1 MSWRLSETKK
11 AEAKRPA
18 WRLSDAKYRVSKL
31 VATLGRRRLGRVKL
45 GRLKPFVGLIT
56 VFALACVF
64 SPARRGEIIFLD
76 FGNLT
81 DILRQVSE
89 KGIIAVGMTF
99 VILAGGIDLSVGST
113 LAFAATLSSVML
125 MRGGYGT
132 PETVVTVLAAGLLVG
147 AINAAVITKGRIQSF
162 IVTLAMMSAARGM
175 ARLVSGGSGVEIGY
189 GDGGAPQSFASVGA
203 KVGALA
209 PVPALIFLATV
220 AMAWV
225 VLNKTRFG
233 RYVHAVGSNETAS
246 RLSGVS
252 VDWVKFGAFSI
263 CSLLAAL
270 AGIIHCAQLEQGNPN
285 DGVAYEL
292 DAIAAVVIGGTPL
305 SGGVGTVIGTLAG
318 TLIIGIINNILGLN
332 NVNANVQLLLKGV
345 IIVGAVL
352 LQRK

>member
-1 MSWRLSETKK
+1 LNWQPSEKTK
-11 AEAKRPA
+11 
-18 WRLSDAKYRVSKL
+18 RVQSL
-31 VATLGRRRLGRVKL
+31 RERVALLGERRIGRVKL
-45 GRLKPFVGLIT
+45 SQLQAFLGLIV
-56 VFALACVF
+56 VFILACVF
-64 SPARRGEIIFLD
+64 SPVRRGGLIFLD
-76 FGNLT
+76 PGNLT

-99 VILAGGIDLSVGST
+99 VILAGGIDLSVGSV
-113 LAFAATLSSVML
+113 LAFAATLSAVML

-132 PETVVTVLAAGLLVG
+132 PETVLAVLAAGVVIG
-147 AINAAVITKGRIQSF
+147 AINALVITKGRIQSF
-162 IVTLAMMSAARGM
+162 IVTLAMMSGARGL

-189 GDGGAPQSFASVGA
+189 GPDGAPQSFAVLGG
-203 KVGALA
+203 KLGEFV

-220 AMAWV
+220 SISWV

-252 VDWVKFGAFSI
+252 VDWIKFGVFSI

-292 DAIAAVVIGGTPL
+292 DAIAAVVIGGTTL
-305 SGGVGTVIGTLAG
+305 SGGTGTVVGTLVG

-332 NVNANVQLLLKGV
+332 NVDANVQLLLKGI

-352 LQRK
+352 LQRRG

>member
-1 MSWRLSETKK
+1 LSWQPSETR
-11 AEAKRPA
+11 KRV
-18 WRLSDAKYRVSKL
+18 RSLRERVAL
-31 VATLGRRRLGRVKL
+31 LGERRIGRVKL
-45 GRLKPFVGLIT
+45 SQLQAFLGLIV
-56 VFALACVF
+56 VFILACVF
-64 SPARRGEIIFLD
+64 SPVRRGGLIFLD
-76 FGNLT
+76 PGNLT

-99 VILAGGIDLSVGST
+99 VILAGGIDLSVGSV
-113 LAFAATLSSVML
+113 LAFAATLSAVML

-132 PETVVTVLAAGLLVG
+132 PETVLAVLAAGLLIG
-147 AINAAVITKGRIQSF
+147 AVNALVITKGRIQSF
-162 IVTLAMMSAARGM
+162 IVTLAMMSGARGL

-189 GDGGAPQSFASVGA
+189 GVGGAPESFAVLGG
-203 KVGALA
+203 KLGEFV

-220 AMAWV
+220 AIAWV

-252 VDWVKFGAFSI
+252 VDWIKFGVFSI

-292 DAIAAVVIGGTPL
+292 DAIAAVVIGGTTL
-305 SGGVGTVIGTLAG
+305 SGGTGTVIGTLVG

-332 NVNANVQLLLKGV
+332 NVDANVQLLLKG
-345 IIVGAVL
+345 IIIIGAVL
-352 LQRK
+352 LQRRR

>member
-1 MSWRLSETKK
+1 
-11 AEAKRPA
+11 
-18 WRLSDAKYRVSKL
+18 
-31 VATLGRRRLGRVKL
+31 VAVLGERRIGRVKL
-45 GRLKPFVGLIT
+45 SQLQAFLGLIV
-56 VFALACVF
+56 VFILACVF
-64 SPARRGEIIFLD
+64 SPVRRGGLIFLNP
-76 FGNLT
+76 GNLT

-99 VILAGGIDLSVGST
+99 VILAGGIDLSVGSV
-113 LAFAATLSSVML
+113 LAFAATMSAVML

-132 PETVVTVLAAGLLVG
+132 PETVLAVLAAGLLIG
-147 AINAAVITKGRIQSF
+147 AVNALVITKGRIQSF
-162 IVTLAMMSAARGM
+162 IVTLAMMSGARGL

-189 GDGGAPQSFASVGA
+189 GAGGAPASFAVLGG
-203 KVGALA
+203 KLGEFV

-220 AMAWV
+220 TIAWV

-252 VDWVKFGAFSI
+252 VDWIKFGVFSI

-292 DAIAAVVIGGTPL
+292 DAIAAVVIGGTTL
-305 SGGVGTVIGTLAG
+305 SGGTGTVIGTLVG

-332 NVNANVQLLLKGV
+332 NVDANVQLLLKG
-345 IIVGAVL
+345 IIIIGAVL
-352 LQRK
+352 LQRRG

>member
-1 MSWRLSETKK
+1 MRLLETKRPETKK
-11 AEAKRPA
+11 RTQ
-18 WRLSDAKYRVSKL
+18 RLKNFA
-31 VATLGRRRLGRVKL
+31 ATIGRRRIGRIEL
-45 GRLKPFVGLIT
+45 GRLKPFIGLIA

-64 SPARRGEIIFLD
+64 SPVRHGEMIFLD
-76 FGNLT
+76 AGNLT

-89 KGIIAVGMTF
+89 KGILAVGMTF
-99 VILAGGIDLSVGST
+99 VILAGGIDLSVGSV

-132 PETVVTVLAAGLLVG
+132 PETLFAVLAAGLLIG
-147 AINAAVITKGRIQSF
+147 AVNAVVITKGRIQSF
-162 IVTLAMMSAARGM
+162 IVTLAMMSAARGL

-189 GDGGAPQSFASVGA
+189 GEGGAPPSFALIGGKLGA
-203 KVGALA
+203 IA
-209 PVPALIFLATV
+209 PIPAMIFLATV
-220 AMAWV
+220 AVAWV

-233 RYVHAVGSNETAS
+233 RYVHAIGSNETAS

-252 VDWVKFGAFSI
+252 VNGVKFGVFSI
-263 CSLLAAL
+263 CGLLAAL

-292 DAIAAVVIGGTPL
+292 DAIAAVVIGGTSL
-305 SGGVGTVIGTLAG
+305 SGGTGTVVGTLVG
-318 TLIIGIINNILGLN
+318 TLIIGVINNILGLN
-332 NVNANVQLLLKGV
+332 NVDANVQLLLKGV

>member
-1 MSWRLSETKK
+1 
-11 AEAKRPA
+11 
-18 WRLSDAKYRVSKL
+18 
-31 VATLGRRRLGRVKL
+31 VALLGERRIGRVKL
-45 GRLKPFVGLIT
+45 SQLQAFLGLIV
-56 VFALACVF
+56 VFILACIF
-64 SPARRGEIIFLD
+64 SPVRRGEMIFLD
-76 FGNLT
+76 AGNLT

-89 KGIIAVGMTF
+89 KGILSVGMTF
-99 VILAGGIDLSVGST
+99 VILAGGIDLSVGSV

-132 PETVVTVLAAGLLVG
+132 PETVLAVLAAGLLIG
-147 AINAAVITKGRIQSF
+147 AVNALVITKGRIQSF
-162 IVTLAMMSAARGM
+162 IVTLAMMSGARGL

-189 GDGGAPQSFASVGA
+189 GADGAPESFAVLGG
-203 KVGALA
+203 KLGEFV

-220 AMAWV
+220 AIAWV

-233 RYVHAVGSNETAS
+233 RYVHATGSNETAS

-252 VDWVKFGAFSI
+252 VDWVKFGVFSI

-270 AGIIHCAQLEQGNPN
+270 AGIIHAAQLEQGNPN

-292 DAIAAVVIGGTPL
+292 DAIAAVVIGGTTL
-305 SGGVGTVIGTLAG
+305 SGGTGTVVGTLVG

-332 NVNANVQLLLKGV
+332 NVDANVQLLLKGI

-352 LQRK
+352 LQRRG

>member
-1 MSWRLSETKK
+1 MSWQLPETKK
-11 AEAKRPA
+11 RARSLRG
-18 WRLSDAKYRVSKL
+18 RLAR
-31 VATLGRRRLGRVKL
+31 LGERRIGRVKL
-45 GRLKPFVGLIT
+45 SQLQAFLGLIV
-56 VFALACVF
+56 VFILACVF
-64 SPARRGEIIFLD
+64 SPVRRGELIFLD
-76 FGNLT
+76 AGNLS

-89 KGIIAVGMTF
+89 RGILAVGMTF
-99 VILAGGIDLSVGST
+99 VILAAGIDLSVGSV
-113 LAFAATLSSVML
+113 LAFAATLSAVML

-132 PETVVTVLAAGLLVG
+132 PETLLAVLVAGLIIG
-147 AINAAVITKGRIQSF
+147 AVNALVITKGRIQSF
-162 IVTLAMMSAARGM
+162 IVTLAMMSAARGL

-189 GDGGAPQSFASVGA
+189 GEGGAPQSFAVLGG
-203 KVGALA
+203 KLGALV

-220 AMAWV
+220 AIAWV

-233 RYVHAVGSNETAS
+233 RYVHATGSNETAS

-252 VDWVKFGAFSI
+252 VDWVKFGVFSI

-292 DAIAAVVIGGTPL
+292 DAIAAVVIGGTTL
-305 SGGVGTVIGTLAG
+305 SGGTGTVVGTLVG

-332 NVNANVQLLLKGV
+332 NVDANVQLLLKGI

-352 LQRK
+352 LQRRG

>member
-1 MSWRLSETKK
+1 MSWRLSQTKK
-11 AEAKRPA
+11 RA
-18 WRLSDAKYRVSKL
+18 LSLKSRAGKFSERRIGRFKL
-31 VATLGRRRLGRVKL
+31 KQLQAFL
-45 GRLKPFVGLIT
+45 GLIV
-56 VFALACVF
+56 VFLLACVF
-64 SPARRGEIIFLD
+64 SPVRQGELIFLD
-76 FGNLT
+76 FGNLS

-99 VILAGGIDLSVGST
+99 VILAGGIDLSVGSA

-125 MRGGYGT
+125 MRGGYGAT
-132 PETVVTVLAAGLLVG
+132 ATIIVVLIAGLLIGVV
-147 AINAAVITKGRIQSF
+147 NAAVITKGRIQSF
-162 IVTLAMMSAARGM
+162 VVTLAMMSAARGL

-189 GDGGAPQSFASVGA
+189 GEGGAPPSFALIGG
-203 KVGALA
+203 KIGALV

-220 AMAWV
+220 AAAWI

-246 RLSGVS
+246 RLSGVG
-252 VDWVKFGAFSI
+252 VNAVKLGVFSI

-292 DAIAAVVIGGTPL
+292 DAIAAVVIGGTSL
-305 SGGVGTVIGTLAG
+305 AGGVGTVVGTLAG
-318 TLIIGIINNILGLN
+318 ILIIGIINNILGLN
-332 NVNANVQLLLKGV
+332 NIDANLQLIFKGV

-352 LQRK
+352 LQRRG

>member
-1 MSWRLSETKK
+1 
-11 AEAKRPA
+11 
-18 WRLSDAKYRVSKL
+18 
-31 VATLGRRRLGRVKL
+31 VAVLGERRIGRVKL
-45 GRLKPFVGLIT
+45 SQLQAFLGLIV
-56 VFALACVF
+56 VFILACVF
-64 SPARRGEIIFLD
+64 SPVRRGGLIFLNL
-76 FGNLT
+76 GNLT

-99 VILAGGIDLSVGST
+99 VILAGGIDLSVGSV
-113 LAFAATLSSVML
+113 LAFAATMSAVML

-132 PETVVTVLAAGLLVG
+132 PETVLAVLAAGLLIG
-147 AINAAVITKGRIQSF
+147 AVNALVITKGRIQSF
-162 IVTLAMMSAARGM
+162 IVTLAMMSGARGL

-189 GDGGAPQSFASVGA
+189 GAGGAPASFAVLGG
-203 KVGALA
+203 KLGEFV

-220 AMAWV
+220 TIAWV

-252 VDWVKFGAFSI
+252 VDWIKFGVFSI

-292 DAIAAVVIGGTPL
+292 DAIAAVVIGGTTL
-305 SGGVGTVIGTLAG
+305 SGGTGTVIGTLVG

-332 NVNANVQLLLKGV
+332 NVDANVQLLLKG
-345 IIVGAVL
+345 IIIIGAVL
-352 LQRK
+352 LQRRR

>member
-1 MSWRLSETKK
+1 LSWQPSESKK
-11 AEAKRPA
+11 AETKRRA
-18 WRLSDAKYRVSKL
+18 WRLKSLAE
-31 VATLGRRRLGRVKL
+31 ALGRRRLGRAKL
-45 GRLKPFVGLIT
+45 GRLKTFVGLIA

-64 SPARRGEIIFLD
+64 SPARRGEVIFLD
-76 FGNLT
+76 IGNLT

-99 VILAGGIDLSVGST
+99 VILAGGIDLSVGSS

-125 MRGGYGT
+125 MRGGHGT
-132 PETVVTVLAAGLLVG
+132 PATVIAVLAAGLLIG
-147 AINAAVITKGRIQSF
+147 AVNAAVITKGRIQSF
-162 IVTLAMMSAARGM
+162 IVTLAMMSAARGL

-189 GDGGAPQSFASVGA
+189 GAGGAPQSFASLGG
-203 KVGALA
+203 KIGGFA
-209 PVPALIFLATV
+209 PVPALTFLATV
-220 AMAWV
+220 AVAWV

-263 CSLLAAL
+263 CSLLASL

-318 TLIIGIINNILGLN
+318 TLIIGIVNNILGLN
-332 NVNANVQLLLKGV
+332 NVDANVQLLLKGV

-352 LQRK
+352 LQKK

>member
-1 MSWRLSETKK
+1 MSWRLSRTKRSAPSLK
-11 AEAKRPA
+11 KHAGTFGERRIGRFKLKRLQA
-18 WRLSDAKYRVSKL
+18 FL
-31 VATLGRRRLGRVKL
+31 
-45 GRLKPFVGLIT
+45 GLIV

-64 SPARRGEIIFLD
+64 SPVRQGEIIFLD

-99 VILAGGIDLSVGST
+99 VILAGGIDLSVGSA
-113 LAFAATLSSVML
+113 LALAATLTSVML
-125 MRGGYGT
+125 MRGGYGA
-132 PETVVTVLAAGLLVG
+132 PETIIAALIAGLLIGVV
-147 AINAAVITKGRIQSF
+147 NAVVITKGRIQSF
-162 IVTLAMMSAARGM
+162 VVTLAMMSAARGL

-189 GDGGAPQSFASVGA
+189 GAGGAPQSFALIGG
-203 KVGALA
+203 KIGALV

-220 AMAWV
+220 AAAWV
-225 VLNKTRFG
+225 ALNKTRFG

-246 RLSGVS
+246 RLSGVNINA
-252 VDWVKFGAFSI
+252 VKLGVFSI

-292 DAIAAVVIGGTPL
+292 DAIAAVVIGGTSL
-305 SGGVGTVIGTLAG
+305 AGGVGTVVGTLAG

-332 NVNANVQLLLKGV
+332 NIDANLQLIFKGV

-352 LQRK
+352 LQHRD